1 MNGQDPT
8 RGSARGGRLTSSRSG
23 ILGGLFAAV
32 CGTTLALAG
41 PAGAQPTDEEEPGG
55 PKIVLGGRA
64 SLDPG
69 ELDEGGWTVVA
80 DEPDRLVLVSG
91 TARLRVVVDA
101 AVGPTAG
108 SAGTGD
114 LVEDLTDAATSMT
127 ARHVTWPGGSFVV
140 FDADTTPDP
149 SACTALPW
157 QTSAADRVTV
167 TGAGDAKVVLGTPCV
182 VERAYIVS
190 DASGNLL
197 AEAQTPRGEDGGK
210 AATATATA
218 DALMMTLVPAGADI
232 DDNLSPLA
240 GTPQ

>member
-1 MNGQDPT
+1 MTGQDPT
-8 RGSARGGRLTSSRSG
+8 RGSARAGRLTS
-23 ILGGLFAAV
+23 IFGGLFAAV

-108 SAGTGD
+108 SSGAGD
-114 LVEDLTDAATSMT
+114 LVEELSDAATSMT
-127 ARHVTWPGGSFVV
+127 ARHVTWPGGTFVV
-140 FDADTTPDP
+140 FDADAASDTT
-149 SACTALPW
+149 ACTALPW
-157 QTSAADRVTV
+157 QTSAADRVTL

-182 VERAYIVS
+182 VERAYVVS

-197 AEAQTPRGEDGGK
+197 AEAQAPRGEDGGK
-210 AATATATA
+210 AAMATA

-232 DDNLSPLA
+232 DDDLSPLT
-240 GTPQ
+240 GTSR